1 MSCFTKD
8 KRKVLFLSLLAAKHF
23 AMQSSAMYCS
33 WHRCVTEQVNERPIE
48 KIKKQTKKNNNMWP
62 SSASMFLTDSNRANT
77 DVFSPHSV
85 ALWFYGSWWSHV
97 ETTSIHGAVISSCW
111 DQWHAWSRPFS
122 FVPTDPLFSPIQ
134 LWWLLSHHC
143 LHPPLAG
150 QWTPVC
156 RPVSHT
162 DLYLVR
168 SPRLVESLLLPISEV
183 AEWLLPLI
191 CTLPFFFLSHWI
203 FLSHTFQMWQK

>member
-1 MSCFTKD
+1 
-8 KRKVLFLSLLAAKHF
+8 
-23 AMQSSAMYCS
+23 
-33 WHRCVTEQVNERPIE
+33 
-48 KIKKQTKKNNNMWP
+48 MWP
-62 SSASMFLTDSNRANT
+62 RSASMFLTDSNRANT

-134 LWWLLSHHC
+134 PWWLLSHHC
-143 LHPPLAG
+143 LHPPVAA

-156 RPVSHT
+156 RPVSHRLLSGKKPT
-162 DLYLVR
+162 SRGKPFVTNLRGGWMAPSFDLYLA
-168 SPRLVESLLLPISEV
+168 I
-183 AEWLLPLI
+183 
-191 CTLPFFFLSHWI
+191 FFLSHWI